1 MDMDKCK
8 SSKRFGF
15 GIVVLLAGLVLL
27 LGNLGMI
34 PEPYN
39 GVFMRWPMILVAIAF
54 INFINREWLSGF
66 ILFAIGTFFLMH
78 DLVPG
83 FTYYDIWKF
92 WPVFLILIGFAIIK
106 GKHPK
111 RGPHP
116 ISYHSNSE
124 DVIEEVVIFGGN
136 MSRVQSQNFKGGEI
150 TSIFGGSEVHFTD
163 AVLSPEGAVLEM
175 TAIFGGVKLIVPRDW
190 HIKIEVSSIL
200 GGFNDKR
207 VPAGDRADLSRTLT
221 IKGTTIFG
229 GGELIS
235 Y

>member
-1 MDMDKCK
+1 MDMDKCN
-8 SSKRFGF
+8 SSKRYSF

-27 LGNLGMI
+27 LGNLGVI
-34 PEPYN
+34 PEAIFD
-39 GVFMRWPMILVAIAF
+39 VIIRWPMILVAIAV
-54 INFINREWLSGF
+54 INFINREWLGGL
-66 ILFAIGTFFLMH
+66 ILLAIGSYFLMP
-78 DLVPG
+78 DLIPG
-83 FTYYDIWKF
+83 FSFYEIWKF

-111 RGPHP
+111 RTPHP
-116 ISYHSNSE
+116 VSYHSNSE

-136 MSRVQSQNFKGGEI
+136 VSRVQSQNFKGGEI

-163 AVLSPEGAVLEM
+163 AILSPEGAMLEM

-190 HIKIEVSSIL
+190 NIKIEVSSIL
-200 GGFNDKR
+200 GGFTDKR
-207 VPAGDRADLSRTLT
+207 VPAGDRADLSRTLI